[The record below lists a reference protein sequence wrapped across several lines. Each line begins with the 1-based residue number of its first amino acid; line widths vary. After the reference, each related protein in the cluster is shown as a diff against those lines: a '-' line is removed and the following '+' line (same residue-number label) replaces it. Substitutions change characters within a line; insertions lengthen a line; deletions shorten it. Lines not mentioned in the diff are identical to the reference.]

1 MMSAKLAALD
11 LSKIKVSWNKGYD
24 VITYVSDVTNK
35 IFSNYSN
42 YILDEV
48 MRPKF
53 GNSITSMREVI
64 VTSIL

>member
-11 LSKIKVSWNKGYD
+11 LSKIKVSWNKGYE
-24 VITYVSDVTNK
+24 VIIYVSDVTNK

-48 MRPKF
+48 MGPKF